1 MVARVG
7 GVLME
12 HLGPFAD
19 RRFRGSTAVL
29 YDPAGRPVLLEP
41 APRTA
46 DAFWEFHDLAGE
58 GVVCLW

>member
-1 MVARVG
+1 
-7 GVLME
+7 ME

-29 YDPAGRPVLLEP
+29 YEPGGGPLAFESAPGGAG
-41 APRTA
+41 
-46 DAFWEFHDLAGE
+46 AFWEFHELPGE